1 MGFFSNLIKK
11 AGKFIASV
19 FRDVEKPVKE
29 TEKTVKETVE
39 EVEDIG
45 LKAFR
50 EFQEFIEKPIEK
62 IEEVI
67 EEAEEVE
74 EEIQWFKKIV
84 KTGASDKRTKR
95 SDTWENFYAITWEDN
110 DYDRTD
116 DLLDWLQMEFPNKSF
131 HASGYESSQVEEID
145 EFPEV
150 TFPEIIGGTE

>member
-29 TEKTVKETVE
+29 TEKTVKETAKVF
-39 EVEDIG
+39 EDTG

-50 EFQEFIEKPIEK
+50 GFQKFIEAPIEK

-67 EEAEEVE
+67 EEEPLLPVPE
-74 EEIQWFKKIV
+74 EEIWFKKIV
-84 KTGASDKRTKR
+84 KTGASDRRKK
-95 SDTWENFYAITWEDN
+95 DTWEDFYAITWEDN
-110 DYDRTD
+110 NYDRSE

-131 HASGYESSQVEEID
+131 HNSGYESEIIETY

>member
-1 MGFFSNLIKK
+1 MGFFSNIIKK
-11 AGKFIASV
+11 VGGFIASV

-29 TEKTVKETVE
+29 TEKTVKETAKVF
-39 EVEDIG
+39 EDTG

-50 EFQEFIEKPIEK
+50 GFQKFIEAPIEV
-62 IEEVI
+62 EEEPYI
-67 EEAEEVE
+67 YEEPEEVE

-84 KTGASDKRTKR
+84 KTGASDRRKK
-95 SDTWENFYAITWEDN
+95 DTWEDFYAITWEDN
-110 DYDRTD
+110 NYDRSE

-131 HASGYESSQVEEID
+131 HNSGYESEIIETY